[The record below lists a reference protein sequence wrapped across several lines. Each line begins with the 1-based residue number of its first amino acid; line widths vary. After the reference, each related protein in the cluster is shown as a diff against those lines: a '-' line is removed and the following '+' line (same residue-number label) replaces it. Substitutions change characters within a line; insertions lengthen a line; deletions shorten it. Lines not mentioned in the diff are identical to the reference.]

1 MDRPPPIPPGD
12 STTRRFGVFLLT
24 VLCVLAS
31 APTAG
36 ADEVEIAI
44 MNGVYE
50 NLDAG
55 LVPFRQGPVT
65 LLIRSPEH
73 QLQVHA
79 NRLILERRADGT
91 LDAAFEADVEG
102 WGQLIVDV
110 QAAGSSTTFEDRVDV
125 PRQWLRTRGEV
136 GLERAEGGWNVT
148 FHDYVHDAVG
158 VQIKSAVSAQV
169 VDTCRTLVSLGFA
182 VIDCDG
188 VQASLTRIQVPLPER
203 GSTFL
208 IRREL
213 LREEE
218 AELFD
223 RFAAPP
229 R

>member
-1 MDRPPPIPPGD
+1 MVSSLPAPFRE
-12 STTRRFGVFLLT
+12 STPRLLGVFFLT
-24 VLCVLAS
+24 VCCALANAAS
-31 APTAG
+31 VG
-36 ADEVEIAI
+36 ADEVEIAAMI
-44 MNGVYE
+44 GVYE

-55 LVPFRQGPVT
+55 LVPFQQGPVT

-73 QLQVHA
+73 QLRVHG
-79 NRLILERRADGT
+79 NRLSLERRADGT

-110 QAAGSSTTFEDRVDV
+110 QAAGSSTTFEDRVEV
-125 PRQWLRTRGEV
+125 PRQWLRTQGEV
-136 GLERAEGGWNVT
+136 GLERADGGWNVT

-169 VDTCRTLVSLGFA
+169 VDACRTMVSLGFA
-182 VIDCDG
+182 AIDCDG

-203 GSTFL
+203 GSSFL

-213 LREEE
+213 LREVE